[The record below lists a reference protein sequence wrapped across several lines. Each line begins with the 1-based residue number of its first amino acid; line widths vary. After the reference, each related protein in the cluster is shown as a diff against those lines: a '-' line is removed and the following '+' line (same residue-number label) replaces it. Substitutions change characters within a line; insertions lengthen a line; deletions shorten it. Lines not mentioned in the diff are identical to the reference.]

1 MMKKVRGN
9 IVDIHS
15 RSVFSGE
22 LHIEGETIKE
32 VIHKDH
38 GVNTF
43 LLPGFIDAHVHI
55 ESSMLVPSEFSR
67 LALPHGTVATISDPH
82 EIANVLG
89 VEGVKYMIQNA
100 STVPLKI
107 YFGAPSCVPATPF
120 EQAGAAIGAEDI
132 ERLLQNPAIKYLAE
146 MMNYPGVLHKD
157 RDVIEKIRKAQ
168 NVGKPIDGHAPGLR
182 GNAMLEYFNAGI
194 STDHE
199 CFTLE
204 EGMEKAQAGVHIL
217 IREGSAAKNFD
228 VLIPILKTYPEQ
240 VMFCSDDKH
249 PDDLVEGHINQI
261 VTRALAL
268 GYDLFDVL
276 RAACLNPI
284 LHYGLEVGTLRRGD
298 KADFIR
304 IADLKSFS
312 VKEVY
317 IDGKRVVDEG
327 RVLFPTSK
335 ALVIN
340 NFNAKRCTEADF
352 RITRRKG
359 SCKVIK
365 AIDGELITESYKVDP
380 PVIGQYILADPKT
393 DVLKLAVLNRYH
405 PASPALALIHGFG
418 LKRGAIA
425 SSVAH
430 DSHNIIAVG
439 IDDNMIAKSVNLI
452 VENKGGIAAVSGDE
466 RHILPLPVA
475 GIMAVE
481 DGQKVASDYAKI
493 DHFVKSGL
501 GSKLRAPFMTLSF
514 MALLVIPELK
524 LSDQGLFD
532 GSAFKFTSLFDSD

>member
-15 RSVFSGE
+15 RSIFSGE
-22 LHIEGETIKE
+22 IHIDGDTIKE
-32 VIHKDH
+32 VIHQDH
-38 GVNTF
+38 DVNTF

-67 LALPHGTVATISDPH
+67 LSLPHGTIATVSDPH

-89 VEGVKYMIQNA
+89 VKGVEYMIQDA
-100 STVPLKI
+100 SSVPMKI
-107 YFGAPSCVPATPF
+107 FFGAPSCVPATPF
-120 EQAGAAIGAEDI
+120 EQAGATIGVDDI

-157 RDVIEKIRKAQ
+157 SEVIEKIRKAQ

-182 GNAMLEYFNAGI
+182 GDAMRDYFNSGI

-199 CFTLE
+199 CLTLE
-204 EGMEKAQAGVHIL
+204 EGLEKAQAGVHIL
-217 IREGSAAKNFD
+217 IREGSAAKNFNA
-228 VLIPILKTYPEQ
+228 LIPILKSHPEQ

-249 PDDLVEGHINQI
+249 PDDLVDGHINQI
-261 VTRALAL
+261 VTRALEL

-284 LHYGLEVGTLRRGD
+284 LHYGLEVGTLRQGD

-304 IADLKSFS
+304 ITDLESFR
-312 VKEVY
+312 VQEVV
-317 IDGKRVVDEG
+317 IDGKKVVEG
-327 RVLFPTSK
+327 GQVLFSTSK
-335 ALVIN
+335 PLMIN
-340 NFNAKRCTEADF
+340 NFKAQRCNEADF

-359 SCKVIK
+359 ACKVIR
-365 AIDGELITESYKVDP
+365 AIDGELITESYKLDSP
-380 PVIGQYILADPKT
+380 GEMPYILSDSQA
-393 DVLKLAVLNRYH
+393 DVLKLVVLNRYY
-405 PASPALALIHGFG
+405 PTSPALALINGFG
-418 LKRGAIA
+418 LKTGAIA

-439 IDDNMIAKSVNLI
+439 TDDRMIAECVNLI
-452 VENKGGIAAVSGDE
+452 VDNKGGIAAVSSDE

-475 GIMAVE
+475 GIMTVE
-481 DGQKVASDYAKI
+481 DGHKVANNYARI
-493 DHFVKSGL
+493 EHFVKSGL
-501 GSKLRAPFMTLSF
+501 GSKLTAPFMTLSF
-514 MALLVIPELK
+514 MALLVIPKLK

-532 GSAFKFTSLFDSD
+532 GSAFKFTTLFDSD